1 MHIQGGAE
9 WDKENLSPLCHLFT
23 KWARSFRKVLMF
35 LFKAKAK
42 QNLHLSSFENSEI
55 TIKNSM
61 HLANEL
67 KIATKR
73 PHSYQSVLFCAI

>member
-42 QNLHLSSFENSEI
+42 QNLHLSSFENS
-55 TIKNSM
+55 
-61 HLANEL
+61 
-67 KIATKR
+67 
-73 PHSYQSVLFCAI
+73 